1 VYIENADGLHT
12 ELVAAGASVR
22 GEPVSQRWGL
32 REFTVSD
39 PEGNEITFAQTFE

>member
-1 VYIENADGLHT
+1 VQ
-12 ELVAAGASVR
+12 
-22 GEPVSQRWGL
+22 GEPVSQPCGL